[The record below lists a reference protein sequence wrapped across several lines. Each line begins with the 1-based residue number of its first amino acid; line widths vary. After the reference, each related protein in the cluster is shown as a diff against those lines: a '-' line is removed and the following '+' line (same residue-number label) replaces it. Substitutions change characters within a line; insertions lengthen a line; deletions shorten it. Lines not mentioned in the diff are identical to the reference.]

1 MIALITGKLVK
12 KSPDFII
19 LDAHGVGY
27 RVYAPLSTYCSLP
40 DLGETVSL
48 HIHTHV
54 REDAFKLYGFL
65 TTREQFLFER
75 LITVSKIGPKL
86 ALNILSG
93 IPAQELEAAILH
105 SDTQRLGTIPG
116 VGKKTAERLVIELK
130 DKIKSSLPPMA
141 SARPGVPWKGD
152 NDPMA
157 DAISALTNLGFH
169 REKAERAI
177 AEAWPLKKDG
187 EWSVEQLIKEC
198 LKILV

>member
-12 KSPDFII
+12 KSPDFLI

-54 REDAFKLYGFL
+54 REDAFKLYGFF

-75 LITVSKIGPKL
+75 LISVSKIGPKL

-93 IPAQELEAAILH
+93 IPTQELEAAILH
-105 SDTQRLGTIPG
+105 SDTQRLATIPG
-116 VGKKTAERLVIELK
+116 VGKKTAERLAIELK
-130 DKIKSSLPPMA
+130 DKIKTSVSS
-141 SARPGVPWKGD
+141 SALTMSGALGQNGGSIMGD
-152 NDPMA
+152 VL
-157 DAISALTNLGFH
+157 SALTNLGFP
-169 REKAERAI
+169 REKAEKAI
-177 AEAWPLKKDG
+177 ARAWPLKKDE
-187 EWSVEQLIKEC
+187 EWGIEDLIKEC